1 MDKFAIREWY
11 YWPCRAYSGAFNM
24 AADHTLAQHRTRLL
38 DRPLLRFFTWE
49 PYCVSLGYHQNP
61 EEVDQQKCRERGID
75 VVRRPTGG
83 RAILHADELTYS
95 VIYPAGEMEKSQF
108 YRLVHL
114 PFVHALQKMGIPAKF
129 QASQPD
135 FHQFYKTDK
144 AAVCFAASAKYE
156 VEIEGK
162 KLIGSAQR
170 VYPEAFLQHGSLL
183 LGPDHEQLVDLLK
196 LSPEK
201 KEIMRRHI
209 RQHTVHLRRFSEK
222 VSAAELAENI
232 RSSFAEIFGIRFI
245 PLEEDRSLKKEL
257 DRIKDFHSFTSKSAD
272 TRAEL

>member
-11 YWPCRAYSGAFNM
+11 YWPCQAYSGAFNM
-24 AADHTLAQHRTRLL
+24 AADHLLARRWANVVRQ
-38 DRPLLRFFTWE
+38 PVLRFFTWQ
-49 PYCVSLGYHQNP
+49 PHCVSLGYHQNP
-61 EEVDQQKCRERGID
+61 AEVDERKCREAGIE

-95 VIYPAGEMEKSQF
+95 VVYPAGEMDKSRF

-114 PFVHALQKMGIPAKF
+114 PFVDALQRMGIPARF
-129 QASQPD
+129 QPAQPD

-183 LGPDHEQLVDLLK
+183 LGPEHEQLVDLLN
-196 LSPEK
+196 LPEEK
-201 KEIMRRHI
+201 KKTMRQYI
-209 RQHTVHLRRFSEK
+209 REHTIHLRDYHRA
-222 VSAAELAENI
+222 VSAAELAKNI
-232 RSSFAEIFGIRFI
+232 RESFARIFGIHFI
-245 PLEEDRSLKKEL
+245 PVVENTSLQEALKQISEIRSFKP
-257 DRIKDFHSFTSKSAD
+257 AD
-272 TRAEL
+272 IRAGQ